1 MLTPRSYSL
10 NTSQKQSFSK
20 PFLTLDEQLVQ
31 LKSRGM
37 KFHDEKEA
45 KHYLEHLNYYRLGGY
60 WLLFESDHETHTF
73 KENVYFEDVLNLYIF
88 DRELRLLILDIIER
102 IEVSI
107 RSKFA
112 HHLAECFGS
121 HAHLMPEL
129 FYSSDNYYKTLS
141 KLKSEID
148 RNKNE
153 LFIKHHFDKYNE
165 ELPPIWVCVEVMT
178 LGQISNWY
186 SNLKERKHRQAIAK
200 DYGLDEKILSSF
212 LHHLTTVRNVAAHHS
227 RLWNRKFTID
237 FVLPS
242 YPVELKKKLNPVSR
256 RYIYNT
262 LMMCEYLMN
271 TISKDSMW
279 KSRLEELINTH
290 NIDTTRMGYISK

>member
-1 MLTPRSYSL
+1 MLTQRSYFL

-20 PFLTLDEQLVQ
+20 PFLTLDEQFAQ

-60 WLLFESDHETHTF
+60 WLPFESNHETHTF

-112 HHLAECFGS
+112 HHLANSFGS

-129 FYSSDNYYKTLS
+129 FHSSDNYYKTLS

-165 ELPPIWVCVEVMT
+165 ELPPIWVCVEVMS
-178 LGQISNWY
+178 LGQISYWY
-186 SNLKERKHRQAIAK
+186 SNLKEREYRQAIAK

-237 FVLPS
+237 FVLPN
-242 YPVELKKKLNPVSR
+242 YPTELKKKLNPLSR

-279 KSRLEELINTH
+279 KSRLENLINTH
-290 NIDTTRMGYISK
+290 NIDTTRMGYKSI

>member
-1 MLTPRSYSL
+1 M

-20 PFLTLDEQLVQ
+20 PFFTLDKQLAQ

-37 KFHDEKEA
+37 KFHNEKKA

-60 WLLFESDHETHTF
+60 WLPFEANHDTHTF
-73 KENVYFEDVLNLYIF
+73 KDNVYFEDVLNLYVF
-88 DRELRLLILDIIER
+88 DRELRLLLLDIIER

-112 HHLAECFGS
+112 HNLSKIHGP
-121 HAHLMPEL
+121 HAHLKPEL
-129 FYSSDNYYKTLS
+129 FYSKTKYAKTILN
-141 KLKSEID
+141 LKSEID
-148 RNKNE
+148 RNRNE
-153 LFIKHHFDKYNE
+153 LFIKHHFDKYHE

-186 SNLKERKHRQAIAK
+186 SNLQERQERQIIAK
-200 DYGLDEKILSSF
+200 YYGLDEKVFSSF

-237 FVLPS
+237 FILPRRPKNLNEKFNQS
-242 YPVELKKKLNPVSR
+242 SKKN
-256 RYIYNT
+256 IYNT
-262 LMMCEYLMN
+262 LVMCEYLMDK
-271 TISKDSMW
+271 ISKDSMW
-279 KSRLEELINTH
+279 KNRLEKLLQEH
-290 NIDTTRMGYISK
+290 KIDTQRMGYPK

>member
-1 MLTPRSYSL
+1 MLTQRSYFL
-10 NTSQKQSFSK
+10 NPSQKQSFSK
-20 PFLTLDEQLVQ
+20 PFFTLDEQLAQ

-37 KFHDEKEA
+37 KFHDEKTA

-60 WLLFESDHETHTF
+60 WLPFEANHETHTF
-73 KENVYFEDVLNLYIF
+73 NDDVYFEDVLNFYIF
-88 DRELRLLILDIIER
+88 DRELRLLLLDVIER

-112 HHLAECFGS
+112 HHLAQIHGA
-121 HAHLMPEL
+121 HAHLKPEL
-129 FYSSDNYYKTLS
+129 FYSKIKYSKTILN
-141 KLKSEID
+141 LKSEID

-186 SNLKERKHRQAIAK
+186 SNLQERQERQIIAK
-200 DYGLDEKILSSF
+200 NYGLDEKIFSSF

-237 FVLPS
+237 FVLPKH
-242 YPVELKKKLNPVSR
+242 PVVLNKKFNQASKK
-256 RYIYNT
+256 YIYNT
-262 LMMCEYLMN
+262 FVMCEYLMN

-279 KSRLEELINTH
+279 KIKLEKLIQDH
-290 NIDTTRMGYISK
+290 SVDTQKMGYPK

>member
-20 PFLTLDEQLVQ
+20 PFLTIDEQLAQ

-37 KFHDEKEA
+37 KFYDEKEA

-73 KENVYFEDVLNLYIF
+73 KENVYFEEVLNLYIF

-112 HHLAECFGS
+112 HHLAKCFGS
-121 HAHLMPEL
+121 HAHLKPEL
-129 FYSSDNYYKTLS
+129 FYSSDYYYKTLS
-141 KLKSEID
+141 NLKSEID

-165 ELPPIWVCVEVMT
+165 ELPPIWVCMEVMSI
-178 LGQISNWY
+178 GQISNWY

-237 FVLPS
+237 FVLPNHPS
-242 YPVELKKKLNPVSR
+242 ELNQKFNQISKK
-256 RYIYNT
+256 YIYNT
-262 LMMCEYLMN
+262 LVVCEYLMS
-271 TISKDSMW
+271 TINKDSMW
-279 KSRLEELINTH
+279 KSRLEELINLH
-290 NIDTTRMGYISK
+290 KIDTTRMGYKSI